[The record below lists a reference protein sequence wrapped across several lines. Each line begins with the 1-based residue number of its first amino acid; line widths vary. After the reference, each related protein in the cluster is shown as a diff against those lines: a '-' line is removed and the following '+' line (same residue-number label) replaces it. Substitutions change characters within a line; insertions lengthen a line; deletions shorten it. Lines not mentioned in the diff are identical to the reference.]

1 MEKSII
7 IDGQEI
13 KFKATASTPRVYR
26 QAFGRDIYI
35 DMTTLYESME
45 KGDILSVSNLEAFE
59 DMAFCMYAQAEGI
72 ELKRE
77 IIEKEMMDWL
87 DRFSTF
93 SIYKIVPE
101 LMDLWRLNTEQTVKP
116 KNQVAQ
122 PNDQ

>member
-1 MEKSII
+1 MEKTIT
-7 IDGQEI
+7 IDGQNI

-26 QAFGRDIYI
+26 QAFGRDIYL
-35 DMTTLYESME
+35 DMTSLYEAMS
-45 KGDILSVSNLEAFE
+45 KGEELSVSNLEAFE
-59 DMAFCMYAQAEGI
+59 NMAFCMYAQAEGI

-77 IIEKEMMDWL
+77 IIEKEMTDWL

-116 KNQVAQ
+116 KNQVAR
-122 PNDQ
+122 PKDQ